1 MNRLTSV
8 ALAGV
13 LAVATVAT
21 TLASADAGWRGR
33 GYYGGGCVGC
43 GFAAG
48 AVTGLALGAIATA
61 PYRPYYR
68 PYYYGAPAY
77 YYAPPPRRR
86 ATIRATRATP
96 TSIGAW
102 PTTAPTI
109 RQPTPSSA
117 TTATR
122 TSASARTERRRPDLN

>member
-1 MNRLTSV
+1 MKRLTSV

-21 TLASADAGWRGR
+21 TLGSADAGWRGR

-77 YYAPPPRRR
+77 YAPVAPRYYPAYAGNAHVDWCLANYRSYNPG
-86 ATIRATRATP
+86 TNTF
-96 TSIGAW
+96 IGYDGYAHICVG
-102 PTTAPTI
+102 PY
-109 RQPTPSSA
+109 
-117 TTATR
+117 
-122 TSASARTERRRPDLN
+122 